1 MNGGKITV
9 LNGPFSIAMFE
20 DESDQCFLSEDM
32 YSSCTLSSGGEGL
45 VNMGMIYYSFV
56 SY

>member
-9 LNGPFSIAMFE
+9 LNGPFSSAMFE
-20 DESDQCFLSEDM
+20 DESDQYFLSEDM

-45 VNMGMIYYSFV
+45 VNMGMI
-56 SY
+56 